1 MSGYA
6 QTNQKISLPD
16 ANYTVSSA
24 DSGKIFTISTLG
36 ADRTVT
42 LPSAQSGLYYTFV
55 NVSPATL
62 THDLNITTP
71 ETNNMSGTVINT
83 AALNA
88 VDPFVYTTVTPLS
101 FDSTSVI
108 GDIMECYCDGVEW
121 YVSGIS
127 GVAAGF
133 A

>member
-1 MSGYA
+1 MSGYV

-16 ANYTVSSA
+16 ANYTVSSG

-36 ADRTVT
+36 ANRTLT

-71 ETNNMSGTVINT
+71 ETNNMNGTIINT

-88 VDPFVYTTVTPLS
+88 VDPFTYTDVTPFI

-108 GDIMECYCDGVEW
+108 GDIMECHCDGANW
-121 YVSGIS
+121 YISGIS